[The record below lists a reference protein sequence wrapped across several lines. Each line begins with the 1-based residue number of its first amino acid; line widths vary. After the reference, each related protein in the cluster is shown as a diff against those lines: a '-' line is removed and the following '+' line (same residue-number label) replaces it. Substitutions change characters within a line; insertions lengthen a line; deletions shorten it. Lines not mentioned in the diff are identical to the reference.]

1 MAAYR
6 GALFLIVLGLVP
18 QLLCR
23 HAELSQIHSDI
34 GRGGST
40 PRADRIE
47 PLMGVSDY
55 PGGGRHTDERAT
67 FPVGSPGALDFQCT
81 RSLIQLAAKAAATQ
95 HLAQN
100 EAASCSSA
108 GPCSAQLPA
117 AELALVQVLRL
128 RESAASGVLVGLGI
142 TIPLCVMGACYFFYG
157 QKARHGPGL
166 CPVPSRRASEGAAL
180 RASQLRA
187 EPQGGPADRAAAQ
200 GRAELQSAPQS
211 GRQGTARSGPASSAH
226 GSPRDP
232 RPGPQLCD
240 GLVVP
245 AGRKCILTVKP
256 PVMSQDSMQVVE
268 IAGLDGEP
276 VLRACVR
283 HPPLWPQLGEGTGS
297 TVPRNFSPVPSI
309 TLHEPTPVSSAS
321 GPEQLSALQLAGSAV
336 ATCFGGTTA
345 DGRRRMFMYDPYGQF
360 AGSLARDGDGLL
372 SRYVFATSRGDDWMA
387 LDGIFANHAV
397 LISNRHLELLAD
409 TEPCRTSGD
418 GTYNLRGNGGVDIG
432 LILLC
437 LIAIREMEAPDDS

>member
-100 EAASCSSA
+100 EAAA
-108 GPCSAQLPA
+108 ALPRGRA
-117 AELALVQVLRL
+117 APAELALVQVLRL

-157 QKARHGPGL
+157 QKARHGP
-166 CPVPSRRASEGAAL
+166 
-180 RASQLRA
+180 A

>member
-47 PLMGVSDY
+47 PLMGVSDH

-67 FPVGSPGALDFQCT
+67 FPVGSLGAVDFQCT
-81 RSLIQLAAKAAATQ
+81 RSLIQLAAKAAAMQ

-100 EAASCSSA
+100 EA
-108 GPCSAQLPA
+108 
-117 AELALVQVLRL
+117 RT
-128 RESAASGVLVGLGI
+128 R
-142 TIPLCVMGACYFFYG
+142 MGT
-157 QKARHGPGL
+157 R
-166 CPVPSRRASEGAAL
+166 
-180 RASQLRA
+180 
-187 EPQGGPADRAAAQ
+187 
-200 GRAELQSAPQS
+200 
-211 GRQGTARSGPASSAH
+211 ARS
-226 GSPRDP
+226 RT
-232 RPGPQLCD
+232 
-240 GLVVP
+240 
-245 AGRKCILTVKP
+245 RKCILTVKP
-256 PVMSQDSMQVVE
+256 PVMSQDSTRVVE

-297 TVPRNFSPVPSI
+297 TVPQNFSPVPSI

-418 GTYNLRGNGGVDIG
+418 GTYNLRGNGGVDVG